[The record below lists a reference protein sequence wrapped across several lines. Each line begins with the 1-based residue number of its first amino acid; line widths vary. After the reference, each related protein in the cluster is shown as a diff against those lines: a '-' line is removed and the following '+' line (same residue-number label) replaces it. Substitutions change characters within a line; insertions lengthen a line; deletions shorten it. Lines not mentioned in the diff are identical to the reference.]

1 MAEDVLMLRRL
12 FGFGTLGRYLV
23 RQNLFLLLTT
33 LFVITGIYLLSDVFD
48 RLDNFISAGLG
59 AGTILAYFAVKLPL
73 IFSQILPAVFL
84 LALVIQFGLLAR
96 SRELLAL
103 RAGGVATS
111 WFVRFFVVYAI
122 FWSLAVLAF
131 SQYLG
136 VKGQAEASRIWIE
149 DVRKH
154 QIDHAHLHIIW
165 FRNGSY
171 IVKLDEATP
180 GKHTATGV
188 TLYDFDPLSQRLSR
202 IISAARASFGEKG
215 WGLADVNIQ
224 DTSDFTVTHRE
235 QLHVPVE
242 QDLQSFLVVD
252 EGGSKADLP
261 LWQLGGVIRDLERSG
276 SNVEGLRTAWHGKLS
291 YAFSILSL
299 TLVGLALMT
308 WSENLYANIGLSLV
322 IVFLYYGMFVVGM
335 SAGDKGLLA
344 PVVAA
349 WMGNVVFGAAGAA
362 RLFWYGRSHVTR
374 RIRRRTPPIS

>member
-1 MAEDVLMLRRL
+1 M
-12 FGFGTLGRYLV
+12 
-23 RQNLFLLLTT
+23 
-33 LFVITGIYLLSDVFD
+33 
-48 RLDNFISAGLG
+48 
-59 AGTILAYFAVKLPL
+59 
-73 IFSQILPAVFL
+73 
-84 LALVIQFGLLAR
+84 
-96 SRELLAL
+96 
-103 RAGGVATS
+103 
-111 WFVRFFVVYAI
+111 
-122 FWSLAVLAF
+122 
-131 SQYLG
+131 
-136 VKGQAEASRIWIE
+136 
-149 DVRKH
+149 
-154 QIDHAHLHIIW
+154 
-165 FRNGSY
+165 
-171 IVKLDEATP
+171 
-180 GKHTATGV
+180 
-188 TLYDFDPLSQRLSR
+188 
-202 IISAARASFGEKG
+202 
-215 WGLADVNIQ
+215 NIQ